1 VKASQSAVE
10 LIKHYEGCKLEAY
23 ICPAGV
29 LTIGFGHT
37 GPDVIKGKIITA
49 DQAEKLLIADL
60 VKYDAD
66 IARYVKVKLN
76 QSQYDALVSF
86 VYNLG
91 ARALATS
98 TLLKKLNAG
107 EFDAVPREF
116 LKWDKARV
124 NGMYKALPGLTK
136 RRKSEAAL
144 FRGELV
150 HDAIIAG
157 KLT

>member
-1 VKASQSAVE
+1 MKASQSAIE

-23 ICPAGV
+23 ICPAGI
-29 LTIGFGHT
+29 LTIGYGHT
-37 GPDVIKGKIITA
+37 GKDVTKGKIITA

-60 VKYDAD
+60 AKYDAE
-66 IARYVKVKLN
+66 IARYVKVELN

-98 TLLKKLNAG
+98 TLLRKLNAR

-116 LKWDKARV
+116 LKWDKAKV
-124 NGMYKALPGLTK
+124 NGEFKALPGLTK

-144 FRGELV
+144 FRGEMV

-157 KLT
+157 KIT